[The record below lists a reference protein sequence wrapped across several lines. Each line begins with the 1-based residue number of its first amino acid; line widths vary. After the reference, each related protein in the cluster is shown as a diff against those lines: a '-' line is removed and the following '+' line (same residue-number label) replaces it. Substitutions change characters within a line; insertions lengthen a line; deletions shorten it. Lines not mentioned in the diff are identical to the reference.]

1 MKALHY
7 CSSMGALMVVALLTS
22 GALGGEV
29 YAHDVEVAVGNVPEN
44 ILQAAKA
51 VFPGKF
57 SKYVSAEKRT
67 IDKKVVHYSIELKL
81 KDKTSVDTYF
91 SEDAKLL
98 RTGVAVDAANVPEAV
113 RTAFQK
119 AYGDWKVTD
128 LNKETDAVTK
138 VEVYSVDINKGG
150 KMLEVDFSP
159 DGTVVKTLELRD
171 ND

>member
-1 MKALHY
+1 MK
-7 CSSMGALMVVALLTS
+7 SMRHGSPIAFLILLTILTG

-29 YAHDVEVAVGNVPEN
+29 YARDIEVAVDNVPEP
-44 ILQAAKA
+44 ILQAAKS

-57 SKYVSAEKRT
+57 SKYISAEKRT
-67 IDKKVVHYSIELKL
+67 IDKKIVHYSIELKL
-81 KDKTSVDTYF
+81 KDKTSIDVYF

-98 RTGVAVDAANVPEAV
+98 RTGFAVKADAIPESV

-119 AYGDWKVTD
+119 LYGDWTVTD
-128 LNKETDAVTK
+128 LNKETDVVTK
-138 VEVYSVDINKGG
+138 QEVYSVDINKAG
-150 KMLEVDFSP
+150 KMLEVDFTA